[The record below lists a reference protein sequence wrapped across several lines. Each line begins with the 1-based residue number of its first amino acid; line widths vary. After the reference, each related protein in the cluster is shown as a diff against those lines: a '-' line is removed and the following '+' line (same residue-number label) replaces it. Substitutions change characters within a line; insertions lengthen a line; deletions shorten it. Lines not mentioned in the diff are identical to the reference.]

1 MKKILVTLAI
11 ALIGSLTMTTVEAA
25 DITVAAS
32 DDLSQK
38 IEGAASGDILLLEEG
53 TYIGN
58 ITIDKD
64 LTIKGENKE
73 TTIIEGQI
81 TVKNNLNLEGVT
93 VVGKYVDNTYRN
105 VVTITVPDLTVD
117 ITNCILNVE
126 GYVDGEDYKT
136 GVAGV
141 RVDRG
146 SDSTQLTIKDTEI
159 NSTYGV
165 FVKSASNNINIDN
178 SEINGW
184 AALELSSN
192 EGDINSLNE
201 VLITN
206 SVLTGTT
213 YHPVIADNGNYYG
226 VISIGSQK
234 QLTLAFDN
242 TTIQNKVITDNRQ
255 DLILY
260 NDYYEDN
267 EETTVLLSNCKLIN
281 NDENGESSVV
291 NYGSEENA
299 IGGNMLIVTPDT
311 IITSKND
318 KNIELVGENVLLTLS
333 TTDGDVILSVPKGT
347 VITEDILDSQQ
358 MEIEGYIFGGW
369 YTNDDYTDEFLA
381 DTEINEDTVIYAKY
395 TLIESNENTNEE
407 ETQEEN
413 PQTGDLSLGLMM
425 FILSFALVGG
435 LYATY
440 KIRLLKSRV

>member
-105 VVTITVPDLTVD
+105 VVTITVPELTVD

-159 NSTYGV
+159 KVLLKIALTDKINDRTVYMKGIDASYYYEGYYTYT
-165 FVKSASNNINIDN
+165 IEEIDN
-178 SEINGW
+178 
-184 AALELSSN
+184 
-192 EGDINSLNE
+192 
-201 VLITN
+201 
-206 SVLTGTT
+206 
-213 YHPVIADNGNYYG
+213 
-226 VISIGSQK
+226 
-234 QLTLAFDN
+234 
-242 TTIQNKVITDNRQ
+242 
-255 DLILY
+255 
-260 NDYYEDN
+260 ND
-267 EETTVLLSNCKLIN
+267 
-281 NDENGESSVV
+281 
-291 NYGSEENA
+291 
-299 IGGNMLIVTPDT
+299 
-311 IITSKND
+311 
-318 KNIELVGENVLLTLS
+318 
-333 TTDGDVILSVPKGT
+333 
-347 VITEDILDSQQ
+347 
-358 MEIEGYIFGGW
+358 
-369 YTNDDYTDEFLA
+369 
-381 DTEINEDTVIYAKY
+381 
-395 TLIESNENTNEE
+395 
-407 ETQEEN
+407 
-413 PQTGDLSLGLMM
+413 
-425 FILSFALVGG
+425 
-435 LYATY
+435 
-440 KIRLLKSRV
+440 